1 MKTQCNQQLADWPN
15 PTEKSLWVFRLQ
27 EPDEALW
34 EQHKALICQLGG
46 FWAAEESSPIRLA
59 ASHALIGS
67 GKLGNLHWRYVERLI
82 ESELAQLPTED
93 DRSAVRDAALRYRL
107 SLGAALPGPLVRQ
120 LRNTWPQVSIA
131 EPWNTTPDSRWC
143 RAREAEALRYYSND
157 LVIDAQTEAA
167 KAKATAKLEAM
178 EKAIASHDVHSLH
191 RIAKAQTTKD
201 GPNMLLWAQRADAAA
216 AAAGIGSRHNLD
228 NDRIAAREAKRTAS
242 EARGVARRQ
251 NAAIRKMRQRAAQAA
266 REGDAARA
274 QYLRQ
279 QAADLRRMTI
289 DPETGDTTMTHQPPA
304 RPGRGGPR
312 ANAGGRRPG
321 TGGARPGA
329 GRKPL
334 FAPAPPEPSAD
345 SVAHADKDVSAAR
358 RWSAHAAYL
367 AKHFTYVAAT
377 GELIGPSGKALD
389 LRHPVSTP
397 VGALRPGLLIAALLH
412 GTVTRRY
419 ALPRGSEAASRWPL
433 HTLTVSV
440 VDRERDTG
448 PAQPGTPAHLL
459 VPPSPR
465 LRGLALELRP

>member
-1 MKTQCNQQLADWPN
+1 MNSQSNQTLANWPD
-15 PTEKSLWVFRLQ
+15 PTEKSRWVYHLQ

-34 EQHKALICQLGG
+34 EQHNALICQLGG
-46 FWAAEESSPIRLA
+46 FWAAEQSLPHRIEA
-59 ASHALIGS
+59 ACVLIGS
-67 GKLGNLHWRYVERLI
+67 GKLGNLHWRYVERFI
-82 ESELAQLPTED
+82 DAELARLPTED
-93 DRSAVRDAALRYRL
+93 DRAAARDAVLRYRL

-120 LRNTWPQVSIA
+120 LRNTWPQLSIA
-131 EPWNTTPDSRWC
+131 EPWNTTPDSRWR
-143 RAREAEALRYYSND
+143 RAREAEALRYYNND

-178 EKAIASHDVHSLH
+178 EKAIASHDVLTLH
-191 RIAKAQTTKD
+191 RIAKAQTSKD
-201 GPNMLLWAQRADAAA
+201 GPNSLLWAQRADAAA

-228 NDRIAAREAKRTAS
+228 NDRIAAREAKRIAS
-242 EARGVARRQ
+242 EARGMARRQ

-266 REGDAARA
+266 REGDKARA
-274 QYLRQ
+274 TYLRQ
-279 QAADLRRMTI
+279 QAADLNRISI
-289 DPETGDTTMTHQPPA
+289 DPTTGEHVMTHQPPA
-304 RPGRGGPR
+304 RPERGTH
-312 ANAGGRRPG
+312 GGRRPG

-334 FAPAPPEPSAD
+334 FAPAPPEPDAD
-345 SVAHADKDVSAAR
+345 STAHVDPTVSAAR
-358 RWSAHAAYL
+358 RWSAYADYL
-367 AKHFTYVAAT
+367 GKHFTYVAAT

-397 VGALRPGLLIAALLH
+397 IGALRPGLLIAALLH

-419 ALPRGSEAASRWPL
+419 ALPRGSEASSRWPL
-433 HTLTVSV
+433 AGLTVSV